1 MIQALCRSDAQPSLV
16 PNTLQEVAQ
25 WLSAATKLVPKP
37 RKPCS
42 QVNLLP
48 YHPAASVVLLPFDW
62 ADPPEPCIALKST
75 FQRSE
80 PRRRDTDCNKNKH
93 TMLPHADTQQIPA
106 SLCWF
111 AGGLVSA
118 GETALPRR
126 FYFYHASC
134 SSPFWGSLLK
144 IPASEPSL
152 SCKAWRWGTAAARQE
167 NQVGCG
173 VLSCFPHQAPELFMF
188 G

>member
-48 YHPAASVVLLPFDW
+48 YHPAASVVLLPFEW

-75 FQRSE
+75 FQSWCCLTNGLNPADGALIATRTNTPPCFMQTRS
-80 PRRRDTDCNKNKH
+80 RYQHLYAGLLGDWSVLGKQLSH
-93 TMLPHADTQQIPA
+93 VGFIFILP
-106 SLCWF
+106 L
-111 AGGLVSA
+111 
-118 GETALPRR
+118 
-126 FYFYHASC
+126 
-134 SSPFWGSLLK
+134 
-144 IPASEPSL
+144 
-152 SCKAWRWGTAAARQE
+152 AAA
-167 NQVGCG
+167 
-173 VLSCFPHQAPELFMF
+173 LSGAAC
-188 G
+188 